1 MHRFLLFC
9 VFALIT
15 SFPSFTLAQQHYFKS
30 YSLDEGLP
38 QSEVRS
44 LYKDSRGHL
53 WLGTQAGL
61 SRYNGHDFQ
70 TFSKKNKVLGQII
83 NSIHEDSQQR
93 LWFAT
98 EAGLN
103 CYDGKTIKTYKKQG
117 YVNFFGLFEDKYKN
131 VWVNA
136 SYQNR
141 LTRALV
147 FTNDSLVDINLKYK
161 DTLSTQNGALVGV
174 VTGQHTTGAY
184 INTPKGIFQ
193 YDNGKLSF
201 SKLNQFSLPNRAQNR
216 SIQLA
221 FIDTQGHYWINYIG
235 TDNQRKIAKCKGSV
249 VKQIKL
255 PNILGPSSLYKMFE
269 DAQGNVWL
277 PAGVYGVV
285 CIAKDGTYQLFNR
298 LNGLPSNDIVCVGQD
313 REGNIWL
320 GTVNTGYGALKYTG
334 ARFRV
339 YDKRDGLDVTTSWS
353 FLQDSQDNI
362 WAGMNRQIAQYD
374 GTRFKVSEVFKDR
387 PIRFSFIQE
396 LSNKTIIAGCS
407 QGLYEWNGQTWTIAT
422 QKYGLPVPPGRC
434 YVQKDTLWFSLF
446 NGQFVKTYQNKVI
459 EDSTWKSAQLVGQAT
474 NINRD
479 AQGVFW
485 VATTAGLYRYDGKK
499 LTLFNKSKGL
509 KANFVCQTSFD
520 KWGRLWIACMNGLN
534 WYVDGRIQ
542 DVPLSLSTEM
552 IYSLT
557 IDKQQNVWLG
567 TQNGLGKIE
576 LDDQGKIKSVKLYGK
591 EQGVVFGEPDLAAN
605 YVGKDDKLWF
615 GGVDGII
622 EYNPAADTNQVV
634 APQVNLTK
642 VKLDLKT
649 IDWSIKDY
657 TKYHQGV
664 LPWFAIPQKLT
675 LPYYKNNISFDFE
688 ALCFHAADSVYF
700 QWKLEGI
707 YNEWSPTTNSREAV
721 YTNLPSGKYVFWVR
735 TKNQEGMWSAPQKFS
750 FEIQTPFWQEWWFR
764 AVALL
769 AIIGLIYL
777 FFRARVGHIKRQ
789 KERLEQLVDQKTAE
803 IVEHRD
809 EILEKNEELSLY
821 AEETAAQAENLR
833 IANEEII
840 RKNEDITS
848 SISYAERIQS
858 AILPELD
865 LIKKELP
872 QSFVFFKPRDI
883 VSGDFYWFTASDT
896 HIVLAAVDCTGHGVP
911 GAFMSL
917 IGNNLLNHIVAVQK
931 VWEPAAILGQ
941 LHLQV
946 RKSLK
951 QARTNN
957 RDGMDMSVV
966 VIDKDTQTLH
976 FAGAKNSL
984 VYFQQGDLF
993 KIKGD
998 KMPIGGEQREQE
1010 RQFTS
1015 HQISLATS
1023 TTFYLFSD
1031 GFQDQFGGRNG
1042 KKFMVPRFRDLL
1054 QEIHQAP
1061 IDNQANL
1068 LDTALHEWTHG
1079 SGQIYKQLDDILV
1092 IGVHWE
1098 T

>member
-1 MHRFLLFC
+1 
-9 VFALIT
+9 VY
-15 SFPSFTLAQQHYFKS
+15 Q
-30 YSLDEGLP
+30 
-38 QSEVRS
+38 
-44 LYKDSRGHL
+44 DSRGNL

-61 SRYNGHDFQ
+61 TRYNGQDFYP
-70 TFSKKNKVLGQII
+70 FSKKNEVLGQVIF
-83 NSIHEDSQQR
+83 SIYEDSQQR

-103 CYDGKTIKTYKKQG
+103 CYDGKTVKTYKKQD
-117 YVNFFGLFEDKYKN
+117 YANFFGLFEDKYKGL
-131 VWVNA
+131 WVNA
-136 SYQNR
+136 YYR
-141 LTRALV
+141 GRVTRV
-147 FTNDSLVDINLKYK
+147 MKIVSDSLIDITLKHK
-161 DTLSTQNGALVGV
+161 DTLSTKNGLSSMAIGRPNAGV
-174 VTGQHTTGAY
+174 Y
-184 INTPKGIFQ
+184 INNVKGIFE

-201 SKLNQFSLPNRAQNR
+201 AKLNAKSLADKDPQ
-216 SIQLA
+216 SIFNLG
-221 FIDTQGHYWINYIG
+221 FIDNTGHYWLSYRNK
-235 TDNQRKIAKCKGSV
+235 DNRVSV
-249 VKQIKL
+249 VKVKDSSIKKL
-255 PNILGPSSLYKMFE
+255 SYPTNFRLGLNTLSRTFE
-269 DAQGNVWL
+269 DNQGNVWI
-277 PAGVYGVV
+277 PSQAYGVL
-285 CIAKDGTYQLFNR
+285 CYTKGGTTKVFNKQ
-298 LNGLPSNDIVCVGQD
+298 NGLPANDLACVGQD

-334 ARFRV
+334 ARFKL

-353 FLQDSQDNI
+353 FLQDSKNNI

-374 GTRFKVSEVFKDR
+374 GKRFKVSKLFKNR
-387 PIRFSFIQE
+387 PIRISFIKE
-396 LSNKTIIAGCS
+396 LANKTIIAGCS

-446 NGQFVKTYQNKVI
+446 NGQFVKTYQNKII
-459 EDSTWKSAQLVGQAT
+459 EDSTWTSVQLVGQAT
-474 NINRD
+474 DINRD
-479 AQGVFW
+479 AKGVFW
-485 VATTAGLYRYDGKK
+485 IASITGLYRYDGKK

-509 KANFVCQTSFD
+509 KANFVCQTAFD

-534 WYVDGRIQ
+534 WYVDGKIKQ
-542 DVPLSLSTEM
+542 VPIHLSSEM

-567 TQNGLGKIE
+567 TQNGLSKIE
-576 LDDQGKIKSVKLYGK
+576 LDAQGKIKSVKLYGK

-634 APQVNLTK
+634 APEVNLTK

-649 IDWSIKDY
+649 IDWNAKTY
-657 TKYHQGV
+657 AKYHQGAS
-664 LPWFAIPQKLT
+664 PWFAIPQKLT

-688 ALCFHAADSVYF
+688 ALCFHATDSVSF

-707 YNEWSPTTNSREAV
+707 YNEWSPITNSREAV

-735 TKNQEGMWSAPQKFS
+735 TKNQEGMWSAPQKFA
-750 FEIQTPFWQEWWFR
+750 FEIQTPFWQELWFKV
-764 AVALL
+764 VALL
-769 AIIGLIYL
+769 AIVGLVYL
-777 FFRARVGHIKRQ
+777 IFRARIRHIKKQ
-789 KERLEQLVDQKTAE
+789 KERLEKLVDQKTAE
-803 IVEHRD
+803 IVQHRD
-809 EILEKNEELSLY
+809 EILEKNEELSVY

-917 IGNNLLNHIVAVQK
+917 IGNDLLNHIVTVQK
-931 VWEPAAILGQ
+931 IWEPAAILSQ

-946 RKSLK
+946 RESLK
-951 QARTNN
+951 QERTNN

-966 VIDKDTQTLH
+966 VIDKSAQTLH

-984 VYFQQGDLF
+984 VYFQQGELF

-1015 HQISLATS
+1015 HQISLATP

-1031 GFQDQFGGRNG
+1031 GFQDQFGGQNG
-1042 KKFMVPRFRDLL
+1042 KKFMVPRFRELL
-1054 QEIHQAP
+1054 QKIHQEP
-1061 IDNQANL
+1061 IDRQANL
-1068 LDTALHEWTHG
+1068 LEASLQEWMKGT
-1079 SGQIYKQLDDILV
+1079 GQEYKQLDDILV